1 VELPVKMEYDMTLAE
16 EAYALAERWDKSR
29 DILDL
34 SKLDFDETDLKMLAS
49 NQISQY
55 SARSKYSI
63 RRLILSIV
71 AFLDRLQSL
80 PTLPSSHIIYLGKLY
95 HLSQSTNAEHRLRFY
110 EIAMADH
117 LSRAAKLFAPEAA
130 RWVVGD
136 DGTGLKG
143 RMKFCRPIFKAV
155 HKVDRELSVAVFS
168 QSKSAFHP
176 IARKLIEKVS
186 DVSLMKRTYTAING
200 FLCRI

>member
-1 VELPVKMEYDMTLAE
+1 MTLAE

-49 NQISQY
+49 NQI
-55 SARSKYSI
+55 I
-63 RRLILSIV
+63 

-80 PTLPSSHIIYLGKLY
+80 PTLPSSHIIYLGQLY

-117 LSRAAKLFAPEAA
+117 LSRAAKLLAPEAA

-168 QSKSAFHP
+168 QSKNAFHP
-176 IARKLIEKVS
+176 IARKLIEKDLGMS
-186 DVSLMKRTYTAING
+186 ST
-200 FLCRI
+200 